1 MRGGVTSHDL
11 FYNYGAEDRNIIAI
25 IIKENIDLTK
35 KSGMPLL

>member
-1 MRGGVTSHDL
+1 MRGGVTSHEL
-11 FYNYGAEDRNIIAI
+11 FHVLTRDDRVVMNE